1 MNGKEVI
8 KMSGITIGFLILG
21 SAFVAPFAPADT
33 GQLHTVSGSIHI
45 NGTKV
50 TTEGPKSRKD
60 VVVYLENVGEQAYPS
75 PPTESIVLD
84 QKGLVFIPHVMAIQK
99 GTTVDFLNSD
109 TTEHNVFCPDEACQL
124 IENINS
130 KKPEYLDL
138 GTFAGGEKAS
148 YTFNRSGEAVMLCK
162 LHPEMAA
169 YIIVLE
175 TPYFT
180 VAEIDGATQ
189 TASFSIEDL
198 PPGKYVV
205 RTWNKWCESQQQEIT
220 VSDDGAD
227 ALTIDLQRKQRKRK
241 RGK

>member
-1 MNGKEVI
+1 MK
-8 KMSGITIGFLILG
+8 GITIGFLILG
-21 SAFVAPFAPADT
+21 VAFVTPLALADT

-50 TTEGPKSRKD
+50 KTEGPKSRKE
-60 VVVYLENVGEQAYPS
+60 VVVYLEKVGEQAYPP
-75 PPTESIVLD
+75 PPTESALLD

-99 GTTVDFLNSD
+99 GTTVAFLNSD
-109 TTEHNVFCPDEACQL
+109 TTEHNVFCADEACVL
-124 IENINS
+124 VGDIDS

-138 GTFAGGEKAS
+138 GNFAGGEKAGH
-148 YTFNRSGEAVMLCK
+148 TFDHAGEAVMLCK

-189 TASFSIEDL
+189 TASFSIDAVPAGE
-198 PPGKYVV
+198 YVV
-205 RTWNKWCESQQQEIT
+205 RAWNKWCESIDQELE
-220 VSDDGAD
+220 VGPSSGGA
-227 ALTIDLQRKQRKRK
+227 R
-241 RGK
+241 

>member
-50 TTEGPKSRKD
+50 TTEGPKSRKE
-60 VVVYLENVGEQAYPS
+60 VVVYLENVGEQAYPP
-75 PPTESIVLD
+75 PPTESALLD
-84 QKGLVFIPHVMAIQK
+84 QRGLVFIPHVMAIQK

-109 TTEHNVFCPDEACQL
+109 TTEHNVFCPDETCIL
-124 IENINS
+124 VGDVNS

-138 GTFAGGEKAS
+138 GNFAGGEKAD
-148 YTFNRSGEAVMLCK
+148 YTFDRSGEAVMLCK

-189 TASFSIEDL
+189 TARFSIEGV
-198 PPGKYVV
+198 PAGKYVV
-205 RTWNKWCESQQQEIT
+205 RTWNKWCESTEQELE
-220 VSDDGAD
+220 VSEDDTSE
-227 ALTIDLQRKQRKRK
+227 LTIDMQRKQRKRK
-241 RGK
+241 KRS

>member
-1 MNGKEVI
+1 MG
-8 KMSGITIGFLILG
+8 GITIGFLILG
-21 SAFVAPFAPADT
+21 SAFVAPVAPADT

-75 PPTESIVLD
+75 PPTESALLD
-84 QKGLVFIPHVMAIQK
+84 QRGLVFIPHVMAIQK

-109 TTEHNVFCPDEACQL
+109 TTEHNVFCPDEAGQL
-124 IENINS
+124 IENITS

-189 TASFSIEDL
+189 TASFSIDGV
-198 PPGKYVV
+198 PAGKYVV
-205 RTWNKWCESQQQEIT
+205 GTWNKWCESQQQEIT
-220 VSDDGAD
+220 VGADGAD
-227 ALTIDLQRKQRKRK
+227 ALKIDLQRKQRKRK